1 MHQVVRLRLMVL
13 ATLPALLALNFRR
26 QGRQSSTTGK
36 MIWGYVATSAAFIVI
51 AAAGLNGGD
60 VGRVSGV
67 WLIGC
72 YLLLSLAEVL
82 LAPLGV
88 ALLTRL
94 APQDKARQAVGLW
107 FAGCAIGKGLA
118 GAMALTWDRWPHH
131 RYFALLAALA
141 LSAAAVLLPHRRRL
155 DWLTALST
163 SASMQPDSDERKNP
177 MTTTP
182 DLKTPET
189 PPDLPPQ
196 QAPAR
201 SF

>member
-36 MIWGYVATSAAFIVI
+36 MIWGYVATSAAFIAM
-51 AAAGLNGGD
+51 AAAGLDGGD
-60 VGRVSGV
+60 AGRVSGG
-67 WLIGC
+67 WLVGC

-88 ALLTRL
+88 SLLTRL
-94 APQDKARQAVGLW
+94 APTDKAGQAVGLW
-107 FAGCAIGKGLA
+107 FAGCAIGNGLA
-118 GAMALTWDRWPHH
+118 GALGLTWDRWPHH
-131 RYFALLAALA
+131 RYFALLALLA
-141 LSAAAVLLPHRRRL
+141 LGAAAVLLPRRRHL